1 MRLSVLSISQAIQLT
16 AQIILQ
22 LSLNTGIGRHRSAL
36 SYHEAT
42 EALKWAA
49 VFQILAVASSVTG
62 KLAIMGFLVQIRG
75 LRERRPWFFWTLGIL
90 LIAINVVDFGTML
103 GQCRPMRKI
112 WDSEIQG
119 TCEPGRKVN
128 EIYSFFQAG
137 FNAFSDAL
145 LAAYPIHLFWKL
157 QMELRVK
164 IGLWFLMGLGW
175 IAAVCAAIKTY
186 QIRYLMD
193 PSDLTYKISL
203 LLIWGSTES
212 WIILIVSC
220 IPPIK
225 PVVKRILEILH
236 IISTASSSSKNR
248 YYNHNYASRS
258 GIARSFHPQSLSR
271 PGAAYQTFNGGT
283 IDANYSNDGID
294 HAYFGNSS
302 MYGSRGLARA
312 RAYRGADGSLSWVLD
327 GIGLDGEG
335 LEMVDHA
342 GKKSQG
348 KKEDGADGVVITTDF
363 EMFEDHDRD
372 RE

>member
-137 FNAFSDAL
+137 ML
-145 LAAYPIHLFWKL
+145 
-157 QMELRVK
+157 
-164 IGLWFLMGLGW
+164 
-175 IAAVCAAIKTY
+175 
-186 QIRYLMD
+186 
-193 PSDLTYKISL
+193 
-203 LLIWGSTES
+203 ST
-212 WIILIVSC
+212 C
-220 IPPIK
+220 
-225 PVVKRILEILH
+225 
-236 IISTASSSSKNR
+236 
-248 YYNHNYASRS
+248 
-258 GIARSFHPQSLSR
+258 
-271 PGAAYQTFNGGT
+271 
-283 IDANYSNDGID
+283 DG
-294 HAYFGNSS
+294 
-302 MYGSRGLARA
+302 
-312 RAYRGADGSLSWVLD
+312 
-327 GIGLDGEG
+327 
-335 LEMVDHA
+335 
-342 GKKSQG
+342 
-348 KKEDGADGVVITTDF
+348 
-363 EMFEDHDRD
+363 
-372 RE
+372 